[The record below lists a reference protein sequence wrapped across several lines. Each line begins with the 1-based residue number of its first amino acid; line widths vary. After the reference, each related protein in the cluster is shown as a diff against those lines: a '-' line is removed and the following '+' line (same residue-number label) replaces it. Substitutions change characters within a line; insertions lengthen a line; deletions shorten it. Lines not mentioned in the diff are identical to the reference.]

1 MVQSSDRISLWW
13 AVMGS
18 RVNAAGT
25 EVDKK
30 RGAEM
35 QSQLMIQFVDSTL
48 WWRHRGGHE
57 ADKNTRIWRDSDW
70 TDRKLASSPTIFLIS
85 VAAA

>member
-1 MVQSSDRISLWW
+1 
-13 AVMGS
+13 MGS

-30 RGAEM
+30 REAEM

-48 WWRHRGGHE
+48 WWRHKDSHE
-57 ADKNTRIWRDSDW
+57 ADKKH
-70 TDRKLASSPTIFLIS
+70 TDMARLRLD
-85 VAAA
+85 

>member
-30 RGAEM
+30 REAEM
-35 QSQLMIQFVDSTL
+35 QSQQMIQFVDSTL
-48 WWRHRGGHE
+48 WQPQSRQKH
-57 ADKNTRIWRDSDW
+57 
-70 TDRKLASSPTIFLIS
+70 TDMARLRLD
-85 VAAA
+85 